1 MPIQCIRS
9 YSTRLIQGCAESLVF
24 SSLMARGHRLSSLR
38 DLVKKCV
45 AVVTAALLTAVT
57 GAQSA
62 PACVGASACQIDA
75 QAVEYRHKGTGV
87 YFMTPCANEKTAL
100 DSLPDLFERSGKFI
114 PVSTAAGT
122 SGQLTGVSR
131 FLFGAQ
137 PDPLD
142 GTRTLPTRHFFTA
155 LPIEVNQLN
164 VGLAQLNKPAQ
175 GCFEATNLG
184 YVAQPLGIS
193 ADTTVNPAGLIAPE
207 SSVRC
212 VAGQIP
218 IWRIF
223 NERVPQH
230 RMTSDYLL
238 LKQILADTTLTNP
251 SAWRDEGV
259 KWCSPAITNQYSVS
273 VEGNLPSIAAGAS
286 GQLRL
291 KVTNGLPSA
300 TNAIAPVLRLQLPA
314 GISAAISGYACA
326 TSGILSSGLSFSCQL
341 PIIASSDPTLSLTFD
356 LAASSSYQPNATLRA
371 TVAPP
376 TLTAGEADPTACKA
390 DAVPSVGC
398 LLRVIPDNQPPS
410 GSGFPRINSLTFVA
424 GAANA
429 AVTNT
434 LNITPS
440 LFADTLQTLY
450 LYAQFRATGSS
461 VWQSAGE
468 PQINPFQVAQSQN
481 TLPAFTITAGSSGGT
496 YDIRLCASSTA
507 PFNLG
512 SACGDNSKTVVS
524 AAQSI
529 SFGAGNVGSS
539 LSVGSNTLQANYS
552 SSGQS
557 IPAFSFL
564 VQNTGNGAAT
574 GLTCAAQ
581 LSLTGITSS
590 CSVSAGTIAPGASAQ
605 CNCPSPG
612 NATASGSVT
621 FSATA
626 QGTATASSTVFFT
639 VAQAPASSV
648 SALTMPNPPVGVN
661 PTASASGNQV
671 TLRLGIN
678 NTGSQTV
685 APSARVFYA
694 AASGTPNS
702 SAQQANILTPN
713 PTIPSGSGNYDFQ
726 VEVPANFT
734 TGYFKICLL
743 NPGQFSGLACGSPES
758 KESLWSAQIS
768 FGPPP
773 PPPASANVSIV
784 NPPALAVGS
793 AVDYKVTAVSASAT
807 NLVPGPLY
815 LSVKL
820 PANVQFEAVGSST
833 DCAAVATNTNVV
845 QCTLLA
851 NASSTLPAT
860 VGPEKIVRVKPLA
873 GAGGVAASITAL
885 VASTATINITC
896 PVGTTGCKESAPLTP
911 DYYDLL
917 APTATISLPASAAS
931 RVAITCTKQG
941 GIAAPSTST
950 CKLRATF
957 TDSTTLESSLA
968 KAYVNGA
975 ADLGLCATGTTAAD
989 CDLILPSGKTVQTIQ
1004 AIAASNETPINFE
1017 NNLTNNVQTV
1027 YNAAPPAPTCT
1038 DQVSGVTA
1046 TLDGRTD
1053 FVTGAID
1060 ATMTGPQANVIQLI
1074 PGQFMNTAG
1083 RTLLN
1088 MLAWDVRAGY
1098 AIREATV
1105 SPCKGDF
1112 TSSAAQVMFQ
1122 ATPDETGSSGGI
1134 QWVLDE
1140 PTRSISA
1147 RTARIESGRN
1157 WYLNIRN
1164 TTCFGSSFG
1173 ANVCRMY
1180 WFAIPAANR

>member
-1 MPIQCIRS
+1 MSRGD
-9 YSTRLIQGCAESLVF
+9 RW
-24 SSLMARGHRLSSLR
+24 SSLFGLA
-38 DLVKKCV
+38 KKCTAV
-45 AVVTAALLTAVT
+45 ATAALLTTAA

-62 PACVGASACQIDA
+62 PACIGASVCQIDA
-75 QAVEYRHKGTGV
+75 QAVEYRHRATGV

-100 DSLPDLFERSGKFI
+100 DSLPDLFERSGKSI
-114 PVSTAAGT
+114 PVNTAAGT
-122 SGQLTGVSR
+122 SAQLTGVSR
-131 FLFGAQ
+131 FLFGTQ

-142 GTRTLPTRHFFTA
+142 ATRTLPTRHFFTA

-164 VGLAQLNKPAQ
+164 VGLAKLNNPAQ

-218 IWRIF
+218 IWRIY

-230 RMTSDYLL
+230 RMTGDYVL

-251 SAWRDEGV
+251 SAWRNEGV
-259 KWCSPAITNQYSVS
+259 KWCSPAVANQYSLS
-273 VEGNLPSIAAGAS
+273 VDGNLPSIAAGAS

-291 KVTNGLPSA
+291 KVTTGLPSV
-300 TNAIAPVLRLQLPA
+300 TDAIAPVLRLQLPV
-314 GISAAISGYACA
+314 GLSAAISGYACT
-326 TSGILSSGLSFSCQL
+326 TSGSLSSGLSLSCQL
-341 PIIASSDPTLSLTFD
+341 PIIASSNPTLSLTFD
-356 LAASSSYQPNATLRA
+356 LTASSSYQPNATLRG

-390 DAVPSVGC
+390 DGVPSVGC
-398 LLRVIPDNQPPS
+398 LSRVIPDNQPPS
-410 GSGFPRINSLTFVA
+410 GSGLPRINSLTFVA
-424 GAANA
+424 GTANA
-429 AVTNT
+429 ALTNT

-440 LFADTLQTLY
+440 LFADTLQTFY

-468 PQINPFQVAQSQN
+468 PPINPFQVAPSQN
-481 TLPAFTITAGSSGGT
+481 TLPAFTITAGSNGGT
-496 YDIRLCASSTA
+496 YDIRLCASSVA

-512 SACGDNSKTVVS
+512 SACGDDTKTVVS

-529 SFGAGNVGSS
+529 SFGAGNVSPT
-539 LSVGSNTLQANYS
+539 LSFGSNTLQVNYS

-557 IPAFSFL
+557 IPAFSFV
-564 VQNTGNGAAT
+564 VQNTGNGAANGLACSAQLNLT
-574 GLTCAAQ
+574 GLTSA
-581 LSLTGITSS
+581 

-612 NATASGSVT
+612 SATASGNVT
-621 FSATA
+621 FSASA
-626 QGTATASSTVFFT
+626 QGVATASSTVYFS

-648 SALTMPNPPVGVN
+648 SALTMANPPIGAN
-661 PTASASGNQV
+661 PIASASGNQV
-671 TLRLGIN
+671 TLSVGISN
-678 NTGSQTV
+678 NGSQTV

-694 AASGTPNS
+694 AVSGTPNS
-702 SAQQANILTPN
+702 SAQQASILSPN

-726 VEVPANFT
+726 VEVPASFT
-734 TGYFKICLL
+734 AGYFKICLL
-743 NPGQFSGLACGSPES
+743 NPGQFSGLACGSTES
-758 KESLWSAQIS
+758 KESPWSAQIS

-784 NPPALAVGS
+784 NPLALAVGS
-793 AVDYKVTAVSASAT
+793 AADYRVTTVSAIAT
-807 NLVPGPLY
+807 NLVPGPLH
-815 LSVKL
+815 LSIKL
-820 PANVQFEAVGSST
+820 PANVQFEGTGSSPE
-833 DCAAVATNTNVV
+833 CGAVATNASVV

-851 NASSTLPAT
+851 NSSSTLPAT
-860 VGPEKIVRVKPLA
+860 AGPERTVRVKPLP
-873 GAGGVAASITAL
+873 GAGGVAATITAL
-885 VASTATINITC
+885 VAGTATASISC
-896 PVGTTGCKESAPLTP
+896 PTGTTGCKESTPMTP

-917 APTATISLPASAAS
+917 VPNATIALPANAAS

-941 GIAAPSTST
+941 GIAEPSTST
-950 CKLRATF
+950 CKLKATF
-957 TDSTTLESSLA
+957 TDASTPLESPVP
-968 KAYVNGA
+968 KPFVTGV
-975 ADLGLCATGTTAAD
+975 ADLGLCATGTTATG

-1017 NNLTNNVQTV
+1017 NNVTNNTQTV

-1060 ATMTGPQANVIQLI
+1060 ATMIGPQVNVIQLI
-1074 PGQFMNTAG
+1074 PGQYMNTAG

-1088 MLAWDVRAGY
+1088 ILAWDVRAGY
-1098 AIREATV
+1098 AIREVTV

-1147 RTARIESGRN
+1147 RTARIETGRN

-1173 ANVCRMY
+1173 PDVCRMY